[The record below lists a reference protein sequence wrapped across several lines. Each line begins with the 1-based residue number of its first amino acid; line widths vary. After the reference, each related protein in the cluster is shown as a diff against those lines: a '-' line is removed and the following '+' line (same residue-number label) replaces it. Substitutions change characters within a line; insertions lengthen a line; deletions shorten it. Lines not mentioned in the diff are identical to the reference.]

1 MCETGC
7 TCLTIQLSVVVV
19 EKDHVQFEALRSE
32 LVAWVSKMGEE
43 KKKEKKQTIDE
54 KNDSQTTSPT
64 K

>member
-1 MCETGC
+1 
-7 TCLTIQLSVVVV
+7 VVVV

-54 KNDSQTTSPT
+54 KNDSQTISPT